1 MRSGQLAV
9 SMQKEANWYLSII
22 VFSSS
27 LCNPQHKRLFLS
39 MIKRIGISAIALL
52 YLVTVSGFA
61 VNAHYCFNHLFAV
74 SINVPVKGCSAPGV
88 KMDCCKD
95 THLVVKVKDAH
106 KGATTS
112 VFAKVFS
119 VCLPAVA
126 FADDYYAAKPA
137 NLAAVLYKDLP
148 DPPPG
153 GTPVFLKNRTLR
165 V

>member
-1 MRSGQLAV
+1 
-9 SMQKEANWYLSII
+9 
-22 VFSSS
+22 
-27 LCNPQHKRLFLS
+27 

-61 VNAHYCFNHLFAV
+61 VNVHYCFNHLFAV
-74 SINVPVKGCSAPGV
+74 SINAPVKGCSAPGV

-106 KGATTS
+106 KGGSTTVFSKMSTVNLPAT
-112 VFAKVFS
+112 VFA
-119 VCLPAVA
+119 AN
-126 FADDYYAAKPA
+126 YYQAKPA
-137 NLAAVLYKDLP
+137 YLAAILYKDLP

-153 GTPVFLKNRTLR
+153 GIAVFLKNRMLR

>member
-1 MRSGQLAV
+1 
-9 SMQKEANWYLSII
+9 
-22 VFSSS
+22 
-27 LCNPQHKRLFLS
+27 

-61 VNAHYCFNHLFAV
+61 VNVHYCFDHLFAV
-74 SINVPVKGCSAPGV
+74 SINAPVKGCSAPGV

-106 KGATTS
+106 KGGATI
-112 VFAKVFS
+112 VFAKVFG
-119 VCLPAVA
+119 VGLPAVV
-126 FADDYYAAKPA
+126 FADNYYQAKPA
-137 NLAAVLYKDLP
+137 YLAAILYKDLP

-153 GTPVFLKNRTLR
+153 DVPVFLINRTLR

>member
-1 MRSGQLAV
+1 
-9 SMQKEANWYLSII
+9 
-22 VFSSS
+22 
-27 LCNPQHKRLFLS
+27 

-61 VNAHYCFNHLFAV
+61 INVHYCFNQLFAV
-74 SINVPVKGCSAPGV
+74 SINAPVNGCSAPGV

-106 KGATTS
+106 KGGATT
-112 VFAKVFS
+112 VFAKAFS
-119 VCLPAVA
+119 VSLPVMGH
-126 FADDYYAAKPA
+126 DNYYQAKPA
-137 NLAAVLYKDLP
+137 FPAAILYKDLP

-153 GTPVFLKNRTLR
+153 SIPVFLMNRTLR

>member
-1 MRSGQLAV
+1 
-9 SMQKEANWYLSII
+9 
-22 VFSSS
+22 
-27 LCNPQHKRLFLS
+27 

-61 VNAHYCFNHLFAV
+61 VNVHYCFNHLFAV
-74 SINVPVKGCSAPGV
+74 SINAPVKGCSAPGV

-106 KGATTS
+106 KGGATT

-119 VCLPAVA
+119 VSLPAAV
-126 FADDYYAAKPA
+126 FADNYYSVKQAYLSAI
-137 NLAAVLYKDLP
+137 LYKDLP

-153 GTPVFLKNRTLR
+153 GIPVFLMNRTLR